1 LPTPKYLRI
10 RNKVIPN
17 EAKKPRLELANIVEK
32 VKRRLKK
39 IRIKNPGTARTV
51 SGSTK

>member
-17 EAKKPRLELANIVEK
+17 EAKKPRLELAKIVEK

-39 IRIKNPGTARTV
+39 RRRKNPGIAKRA
-51 SGSTK
+51 SGSIK